1 MHSVFVVTLGC
12 ASCCSSPPND
22 VFVRFVFLRA
32 AHVLTAFLA
41 AHVLTAFLAVAA
53 GTELRDASNIP
64 IGRIDCVETTGYAPD
79 EASGIVVACKN
90 RVIVVDALCV

>member
-1 MHSVFVVTLGC
+1 
-12 ASCCSSPPND
+12 
-22 VFVRFVFLRA
+22 
-32 AHVLTAFLA
+32 
-41 AHVLTAFLAVAA
+41 LTAFLAVAA
-53 GTELRDASNIP
+53 GTELRDASDIP